1 MSARFVIIVYAGP
14 ITSKKGES
22 VMKKM
27 TAMLFCLMML
37 GILPVQAEENGG
49 FTWETALV
57 GQEIAGSEC
66 AFHWIYRLDV
76 AKDGAPFQ
84 TLYFTRGE
92 MMEDGIHL
100 EDMNF
105 DGYPDLVILY
115 SLGASNAAWTFFLY
129 DPGIGQFTCARDAG
143 IFYWLSSYTLY
154 PDRQLI
160 LNYIHDS
167 ALTGTTQLFG
177 WEDGWLRLIR
187 EVEIAQDEENRGQ
200 MLLIVRERDAEWGEL
215 HETGRRVYP
224 IDAAVNSLVLD
235 EDRDA
240 LLWQGL

>member
-1 MSARFVIIVYAGP
+1 
-14 ITSKKGES
+14 
-22 VMKKM
+22 MKKI
-27 TAMLFCLMML
+27 TAILLCLMML
-37 GILPVQAEENGG
+37 GVLPVQAEENGG

-57 GQEIAGSEC
+57 GQEVAGREC
-66 AFHWIYRLDV
+66 ESRCIYRLDV

-92 MMEDGIHL
+92 RFEGGVHL

-115 SLGASNAAWTFFLY
+115 SLGAANAVYIFFLY
-129 DPGIGQFTCARDAG
+129 DPAGGQFACTGDTG
-143 IFYWLSSYTLY
+143 IFYWLSAYTLY

-167 ALTGTTQLFG
+167 ALTGTAQLFDWAEG
-177 WEDGWLRLIR
+177 RLRLIR
-187 EVEIAQDEENRGQ
+187 EVDIAYDETNREQ
-200 MLLIVRERDAEWGEL
+200 LVLTVRERDGEWGEL
-215 HETGRRVYP
+215 HETERRVYP
-224 IDAAVNSLVLD
+224 IEEAVNGPALD
-235 EDRDA
+235 EARDR